1 MFERYTEKAR
11 RVIFFARYEAS
22 QFGSPYIET
31 EHLLLGLLREDKALT
46 NRFLRSHA
54 SVDSI
59 RKQIEGHT
67 TIREKV
73 STSVDLPLSNECK
86 RVLAYA
92 AEEAERLSHKHIGTE
107 HLLLGLLREEKCFAA
122 EILHERGL
130 KLLAIREELSRATQE
145 KTAQGGRQGNREQGQ
160 QGQNRE
166 QSLLAEFSRDLTQV
180 AMDNALD
187 PLVGRDGE
195 LERVI
200 QILCRRTKNNPVLIG
215 EPGVGKT
222 AIVEGLAQRIAD
234 GEVPSFLA
242 DKRVLALDLSLIVA
256 GTKYRG
262 QFEERLKTI
271 MKELMENQNCIVFID
286 ELHTLV
292 GAGSAEGSLDAA
304 NILKPALSRGEIQ
317 CIGATTPQEFRKSIE
332 KDRSLERRFQAVKV
346 PPPNEEDAI
355 KIIMGI
361 KDRYEKFHAVSYT
374 DDSIEFAVSHS
385 NRYIPDRF
393 LPDKAIDLIDEAGAR
408 VKLRQTSLPDEITE
422 VQKRIKFIVHR
433 MENAIANHEFEK
445 ARFYSDE
452 ERKERENLRALRD
465 KYHLDDSTA
474 GIVGR
479 EDIEDVVSRWTGVP
493 VTSIKE
499 EETQKLLRVEGEL
512 HKRVISQEKA
522 ISALSRA
529 IRRSRA
535 GLKSPNRPIGSFLF
549 LGPTGVGKTEMAR
562 TLAQFLFGSEKSL
575 IRFDMSEFMEK
586 HSVSK
591 LIGSPPGYVGYEE
604 GGQLTERVKRS
615 PYSVVLL
622 DEIEKAHPDVF
633 NILLQVFEDGHLT
646 DGLGNTVDF
655 KNVIL
660 IMTSNIGARH
670 LQRKQ
675 GLGFQSER
683 EDLVMDKVEELVKQE
698 VKRTFNPEFLNRV
711 DEIILFHS
719 LSDADLIQ
727 ILELLVQSLN
737 SNLVQ
742 KAITISVTEDA
753 KKWILEKTLVDRSYG
768 ARPLRRALQRY
779 VEDPLSEA
787 LIAGHISERP
797 AFLEVYLENN
807 QLYYRPVS
815 QQEDEPGR
823 ALPEG
828 VLLYSA

>member
-54 SVDSI
+54 SVESI

-130 KLLAIREELSRATQE
+130 RLGTIREELARTSQE
-145 KTAQGGRQGNREQGQ
+145 KAAPAQRGSGGGSNRES
-160 QGQNRE
+160 
-166 QSLLAEFSRDLTQV
+166 SLLAEFSRDLTQA
-180 AMDNALD
+180 AMDSQLD
-187 PLVGRDGE
+187 PLVGRENE
-195 LERVI
+195 LERAI

-242 DKRVLALDLSLIVA
+242 DKKILALDLSLIVA

-271 MKELMENQNCIVFID
+271 MKELMENQNAIVFID

-317 CIGATTPQEFRKSIE
+317 CIGATTPGEYRKSIE
-332 KDRSLERRFQAVKV
+332 KDRSLERRFQSVKV
-346 PPPNEEDAI
+346 PPPNESEAVQ
-355 KIIMGI
+355 IINGI
-361 KDRYEKFHAVSYT
+361 KERYEKFHAVTYT
-374 DDSIEFAVSHS
+374 EEAINFSVSHS

-408 VKLRQTSLPDEITE
+408 VKLRQTSLPEEITD

-452 ERKERENLRALRD
+452 ERKERENLRAMRE
-465 KYHLDDSTA
+465 KHHLDDSAT
-474 GIVGR
+474 GVVGR

-493 VTSIKE
+493 ITSIKE
-499 EETQKLLRVEGEL
+499 EETAKLLRVEEEL
-512 HKRVISQEKA
+512 HKRVISQDKA
-522 ISALSRA
+522 ISALARA

-549 LGPTGVGKTEMAR
+549 LGPTGVGKTEVAR

-575 IRFDMSEFMEK
+575 VRFDMSEFMEK

-633 NILLQVFEDGHLT
+633 NILLQVFEDGQLS

-655 KNVIL
+655 KNTII

-670 LQRKQ
+670 LQKQ
-675 GLGFQSER
+675 RGLGFQSDKE
-683 EDLVMDKVEELVKQE
+683 ETISDKVEELVRSE
-698 VKRTFNPEFLNRV
+698 VKKTFNPEFLNRL
-711 DEIILFHS
+711 DEVIIFNALN
-719 LSDADLIQ
+719 DADLIQ
-727 ILELLVQSLN
+727 IVELLIQQLN
-737 SNLVQ
+737 ANLAQ
-742 KAITISVTEDA
+742 RSITISVTDEA
-753 KKWILEKTLVDRSYG
+753 KKWILNKTMTDRAYG
-768 ARPLRRALQRY
+768 ARPLRRALQKY
-779 VEDPLSEA
+779 IEDPLSEA
-787 LIAGHISERP
+787 LIQGTFTTRP
-797 AFLEVYLENN
+797 AFIEVFLEGEKLF
-807 QLYYRPVS
+807 YRPVG
-815 QQEDEPGR
+815 EENV
-823 ALPEG
+823 EG
-828 VLLYSA
+828 VLLYSN